1 MLGLD
6 QGGKSPP
13 RDFVRPPAVATLS
26 GARGLLEA
34 PLDDMATHYVCGL
47 RGALGAL
54 SLLVE
59 KGKSTFGSV
68 ARILARF

>member
-1 MLGLD
+1 MLNLD

-13 RDFVRPPAVATLS
+13 RDFVRPPAVATLP

-34 PLDDMATHYVCGL
+34 PLDDMATHYVCGS

-54 SLLVE
+54 SLSRWRKVSLPLEVWQE
-59 KGKSTFGSV
+59 S
-68 ARILARF
+68 